1 MTVPREDYE
10 GLKEYVRLLE
20 QKLRRCAEEQ
30 ERLERMHS
38 REMRHRQKLYDED
51 LKKLRRLLYDESQRE
66 VKLNRSL
73 LRLRQQWRGLIAS
86 IQNTRTGFEAEITD
100 NDSSSGS
107 PYSIPEA
114 ARDVLRLL
122 PADSW
127 FSWDRLRV
135 TKNMTRLCDRV
146 LFGINGVEIDLK
158 NFKAGL
164 PELFRVKEVVTL
176 RRTPAAPVVHT
187 NDRVVSNDRTIVS
200 NSWGIASLIEHY

>member
-86 IQNTRTGFEAEITD
+86 IQNTRTVKRR
-100 NDSSSGS
+100 SS
-107 PYSIPEA
+107 
-114 ARDVLRLL
+114 
-122 PADSW
+122 
-127 FSWDRLRV
+127 FSWPWTCLRS
-135 TKNMTRLCDRV
+135 TAPPTPRPTSPD
-146 LFGINGVEIDLK
+146 
-158 NFKAGL
+158 
-164 PELFRVKEVVTL
+164 VVIRSPTDSTL
-176 RRTPAAPVVHT
+176 VPP
-187 NDRVVSNDRTIVS
+187 
-200 NSWGIASLIEHY
+200 